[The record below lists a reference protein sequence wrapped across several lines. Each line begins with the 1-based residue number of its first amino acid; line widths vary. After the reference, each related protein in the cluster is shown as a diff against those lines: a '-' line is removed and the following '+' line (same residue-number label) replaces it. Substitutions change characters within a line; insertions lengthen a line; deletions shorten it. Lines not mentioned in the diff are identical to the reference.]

1 MSVPGGDNPLIF
13 DQIDK
18 DLFLSL
24 LYWYRSGMIR
34 FKPNK
39 IATAIIR
46 EVILSEITKQ
56 LDIVVG
62 TLFNNRPEF
71 QISSLS
77 KITDPIWEDIE
88 KLYSNDYFLTSNQ
101 FLIDL
106 VRKLI
111 CSLVT
116 ICKAPMGPVDPEVI
130 EELEIKANEFRHKS
144 DSIKENILDKNLMKL
159 KDLSELID
167 IYKRAVFI
175 QLLDIYFCHNLT

>member
-24 LYWYRSGMIR
+24 LYWYGSGMIR

-71 QISSLS
+71 QIS
-77 KITDPIWEDIE
+77 
-88 KLYSNDYFLTSNQ
+88 
-101 FLIDL
+101 
-106 VRKLI
+106 
-111 CSLVT
+111 
-116 ICKAPMGPVDPEVI
+116 
-130 EELEIKANEFRHKS
+130 
-144 DSIKENILDKNLMKL
+144 
-159 KDLSELID
+159 
-167 IYKRAVFI
+167 
-175 QLLDIYFCHNLT
+175 